1 MNEHTLFKRRFY
13 GVCFIQMILLLVDK
27 TRANSLE
34 VWRDTL
40 KYKGLKVNRTSMVK
54 GEPGA
59 RPRQGTFEAL
69 RQGASK

>member
-40 KYKGLKVNRTSMVK
+40 NNKGLKVNRTGMVK

-59 RPRQGTFEAL
+59 WSRQGTFEAL
-69 RQGASK
+69 R